1 MVVMR
6 GMVGRQELPN
16 LSLMSKV
23 VLFMAFGH
31 IVRVVFSC
39 LSLLFHTSHT
49 QLSCNMTPRNSA
61 SALGDVIVSVF
72 TQFTRNPP
80 FLPFLPMVIAG
91 RLPTNRIL
99 LPHPI
104 TVSPSGPPRRLA
116 FD

>member
-31 IVRVVFSC
+31 IVRVVFPC

-49 QLSCNMTPRNSA
+49 QLSCNVTPRNSA

-99 LPHPI
+99 FLTPLLFHLL
-104 TVSPSGPPRRLA
+104 GLLE
-116 FD
+116 D